1 MTKLMFTH
9 SHEHSFY
16 KIDLTP
22 FPLFFYKAHFRKDAS
37 NFWCM
42 DKVCTYTICIC
53 HVRSYEILKLN
64 IDLYT
69 CLFLCKIFYM
79 CRILLFFKLA
89 YLIIFN
95 LLCVAMSVDNGKITK
110 CRLIIMI
117 SFQSENNEWA
127 RSVKLGEGLL
137 WPAKS
142 TKTLFIFLITSKIWS
157 DTPPF
162 PSEQQNGFTSALL
175 QWILSPVPKQWTIFS
190 WVNLS
195 LSTSM

>member
-1 MTKLMFTH
+1 
-9 SHEHSFY
+9 
-16 KIDLTP
+16 
-22 FPLFFYKAHFRKDAS
+22 
-37 NFWCM
+37 M
-42 DKVCTYTICIC
+42 DKVFTYTICIC
-53 HVRSYEILKLN
+53 SVRSYEILKLN

-89 YLIIFN
+89 NLIIFN

-157 DTPPF
+157 DTPPLSH
-162 PSEQQNGFTSALL
+162 PSNRMALL
-175 QWILSPVPKQWTIFS
+175 RLYYNEFYPPFLNSELFFHE
-190 WVNLS
+190 
-195 LSTSM
+195 